1 MSETIIYAIIIL
13 AYLAYLTVL
22 ILIGF
27 ITGIIVGFILMV
39 SVSFFTPAFSQEHI
53 DRIWG

>member
-39 SVSFFTPAFSQEHI
+39 SASFFTPAFSQEHI